1 MILNTVLNSSQ
12 IIWWM
17 LVLRETVGTLYGM
30 IFPRRSWRIL
40 QLPEL
45 TEQAMEE
52 IPLRGKICQ
61 PGASQDAQNH
71 PLHFQGL

>member
-1 MILNTVLNSSQ
+1 MIL
-12 IIWWM
+12 
-17 LVLRETVGTLYGM
+17 LRRGG
-30 IFPRRSWRIL
+30 RIL

-45 TEQAMEE
+45 AEQAMEE

-61 PGASQDAQNH
+61 PGARQDTQNH